1 MADETQTELDLMIRR
16 LQALEEAEGV
26 ESAAGG
32 MLHAARTIL
41 QELARIQE
49 YGGEFHDDERLL

>member
-1 MADETQTELDLMIRR
+1 MAEETRTELDLVIQR
-16 LQALEEAEGV
+16 LQAMEGAEGV
-26 ESAAGG
+26 ESVAGG

>member
-1 MADETQTELDLMIRR
+1 MADETGTELDMVIQR
-16 LQALEEAEGV
+16 LQAMEEAAGV

-41 QELARIQE
+41 QELARIVE
-49 YGGEFHDDERLL
+49 YGGDLHDDERLL

>member
-1 MADETQTELDLMIRR
+1 MADETQTELDLVIRR
-16 LQALEEAEGV
+16 LQGLEEAEGV

-49 YGGEFHDDERLL
+49 YGGEFHDGERLL